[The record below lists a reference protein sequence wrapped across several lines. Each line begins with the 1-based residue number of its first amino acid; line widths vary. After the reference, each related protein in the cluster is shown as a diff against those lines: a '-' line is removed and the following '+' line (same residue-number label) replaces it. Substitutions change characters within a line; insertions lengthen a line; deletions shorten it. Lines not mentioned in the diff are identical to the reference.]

1 MRFDIE
7 SYLTERRN
15 LIDRKIDFYLKGGG
29 PSHPGLI
36 EAMRYSA
43 LAGGKRLRPILM
55 IAASEA
61 VGGEAEKVL
70 PVACAVEMIHTYSLI
85 HDDLPS
91 MDDDSLRR
99 GIPTNHNVFGEAT
112 AILAGDALLTDAF
125 NLMVRE
131 GLSGGIDPMV
141 ICEVVMDVSHAAG
154 SSGMIE
160 GQAMDLALE
169 GTSEVAVGEVERM
182 HALKTGAIIKVSV
195 TAGARIGG
203 ADEEQ
208 LEKFESYAR
217 SIGLAYQIIDDVLDI
232 EGGKKLGKERGA
244 DAKRRKSTYPEL
256 VGLEE
261 SRRKVSELT
270 QNALR
275 QLRDMGPEAEA
286 LREIAVYLGCRNY

>member
-1 MRFDIE
+1 MGFDIE
-7 SYLTERRN
+7 TYLSEKRK
-15 LIDRKIDFYLKGGG
+15 LIDGKIDIYMKDGESS
-29 PSHPGLI
+29 PSVLT

-61 VGGEAEKVL
+61 VGGNAEKVL

-99 GIPTNHNVFGEAT
+99 GIPTNHTVFGEAT

-131 GLSGGIDPMV
+131 GLSCGIDPSV
-141 ICEVVMDVSHAAG
+141 ICEVVMDVSGAAG
-154 SSGMIE
+154 SAGMIE

-169 GTSEVAVGEVERM
+169 GTKEVAVGEVERM
-182 HALKTGAIIKVSV
+182 HALKTGAMIKASV
-195 TAGARIGG
+195 TAGARIAG
-203 ADEEQ
+203 ASAEQ
-208 LEKFESYAR
+208 LSKLESYAQA
-217 SIGLAYQIIDDVLDI
+217 IGLAYQIIDDVLDI

-244 DAKRRKSTYPEL
+244 DVKHRKSTYPEL

-270 QNALR
+270 EKALT
-275 QLRDMGPEAEA
+275 QLTDMGPGAEA